1 MLRNLEAKHCNRS
14 LPLLNS
20 IPMLYVSSVTCAVL
34 PQSTHRMHKMWA
46 NLTVD
51 ITVQV
56 VFFYYYYVRKIFN
69 VRTF

>member
-56 VFFYYYYVRKIFN
+56 VLFFIIIMLGKFLM
-69 VRTF
+69 